1 MCVVECARIV
11 LGGSWRKH
19 SYVIDPVNGCDA
31 GEDGESCKKPATI
44 ASKDS

>member
-1 MCVVECARIV
+1 MCIVECARIV
-11 LGGSWRKH
+11 LGVVGGNIRM
-19 SYVIDPVNGCDA
+19 IDPVNGCDA